1 LASVAPSIP
10 DFRTAEQEDQRF
22 SISAILILCGAMA
35 LLVLITAALTQI
47 SGGRFAPVLAGYS
60 MLALWAGL
68 GVCAVAQFIALFT
81 PGKWRPDLRAGWL
94 LVAMLLS
101 GLTLPLF
108 QVFKQLILPIRG
120 FPFDPIVAK
129 AENLL
134 LFGHDGWE
142 VTHTLFGNVAMTRYF
157 DTAYALWLPLM
168 FAFPPVIVMAFSNVR
183 LRARLL
189 GCWLAS
195 WVLIASV
202 GAWIFGSAGPCYYNA
217 LVGPH
222 AGFANLDKQLT
233 AIGDAA
239 RDQGHSIAAIDF
251 QHMLLRQLQDGAFVP
266 AGGISAM
273 PSMHVAMATLFAMTA
288 FRYAR
293 PLGWVFAIYAASIWV
308 GSVHLG
314 WHYALDGVLGAA
326 MMVGLW
332 KLSGKLVP
340 HR

>member
-1 LASVAPSIP
+1 LASVAPRIP
-10 DFRTAEQEDQRF
+10 DFRSAEQQEQRF
-22 SISAILILCGAMA
+22 SIGAMLILCGAMA
-35 LLVLITAALTQI
+35 ALVLITAALTHV

-68 GVCAVAQFIALFT
+68 IVCAVAQFVALFT
-81 PGKWRPDLRAGWL
+81 PGRWRPDLRAGWL

-108 QVFKQLILPIRG
+108 QLFKQLVLPIRG
-120 FPFDPIVAK
+120 FPFDPFVAR
-129 AENLL
+129 ADNFLF
-134 LFGHDGWE
+134 FGHDAWE
-142 VTHTLFGNVAMTRYF
+142 VTHALFGSVGMSRYF

-168 FAFPPVIVMAFSNVR
+168 FAFPPVIVMAFSDVR

-222 AGFANLDKQLT
+222 AGFAALT
-233 AIGDAA
+233 RRLAVIGAA
-239 RDQGHSIAAIDF
+239 AHDQGHGIAAIDF
-251 QHMLLRQLQDGAFVP
+251 QQMLLRQLQAGDFVS

-273 PSMHVAMATLFAMTA
+273 PSMHVAMATLFAMAA
-288 FRYAR
+288 FRFAR
-293 PLGWVFAIYAASIWV
+293 PLGWLFSLYATSIWI
-308 GSVHLG
+308 GSIHLG
-314 WHYALDGVLGAA
+314 WHYALDGILGAA

-332 KLSGKLVP
+332 HASGKLVP
-340 HR
+340 HS